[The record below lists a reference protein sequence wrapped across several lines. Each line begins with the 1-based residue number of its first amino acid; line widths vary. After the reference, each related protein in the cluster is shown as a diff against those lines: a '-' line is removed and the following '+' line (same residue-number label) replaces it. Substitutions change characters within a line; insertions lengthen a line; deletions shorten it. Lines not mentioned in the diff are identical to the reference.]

1 MQTIKVTST
10 DKGEHHWEQ
19 YLMEKQKKRLDKILT
34 RLEIKP
40 FQKRKIIAL
49 FKNKCNND
57 NIVKLYAHPIK
68 TFLQCL
74 IKDDLDTLTKGSS
87 LTFTL

>member
-1 MQTIKVTST
+1 MQSIKVTST

-19 YLMEKQKKRLDKILT
+19 FLMQKQEVRLNKTLT

-49 FKNKCNND
+49 FKSKCNND
-57 NIVKLYAHPIK
+57 NIIRLYSHPIK
-68 TFLQCL
+68 IFLNAL
-74 IKDDLDTLTKGSS
+74 INNDLDSLTTGSS